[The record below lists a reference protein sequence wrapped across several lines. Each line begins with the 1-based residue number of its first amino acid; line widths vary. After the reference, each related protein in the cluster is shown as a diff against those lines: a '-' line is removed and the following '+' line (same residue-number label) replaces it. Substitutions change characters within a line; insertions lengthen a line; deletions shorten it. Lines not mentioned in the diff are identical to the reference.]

1 MADVIN
7 LVQSRTGLTANGRN
21 QELILAYI
29 EQNASN
35 VLIEKIKASRKTLGQ
50 CMSFI
55 INQARKKAMNGCA
68 MVEDKEVFG
77 WAMHFFEED
86 SIKASEIQAPAA
98 KIVTQGTVKKPEPVK
113 KETVKKEPVKT
124 EQLKGQM
131 NIFDFLGGGNE
142 DT

>member
-29 EQNASN
+29 EQNASD
-35 VLIEKIKASRKTLGQ
+35 VLIEKIKASKKTIGQ

-55 INQARKKAMNGCA
+55 ISQAKKKAINNCA

-86 SIKASEIQAPAA
+86 SINANEIKAPVA
-98 KIVTQGTVKKPEPVK
+98 KVVTQGAEKKPEVKKPVEK
-113 KETVKKEPVKT
+113 KPT

-142 DT
+142 GT

>member
-29 EQNASN
+29 EQNASD
-35 VLIEKIKASRKTLGQ
+35 VLIEKIKASGKTMAQ
-50 CMSFI
+50 CMSYVTDE
-55 INQARKKAMNGCA
+55 ARERAVNGCA

-86 SIKASEIQAPAA
+86 TITAKQPAA
-98 KIVTQGTVKKPEPVK
+98 PKKVVTPTKVEPK
-113 KETVKKEPVKT
+113 APVKKEPVKT
-124 EQLKGQM
+124 DQLAGQM
-131 NIFDFLGGGNE
+131 NIFDFLGA
-142 DT
+142 TT